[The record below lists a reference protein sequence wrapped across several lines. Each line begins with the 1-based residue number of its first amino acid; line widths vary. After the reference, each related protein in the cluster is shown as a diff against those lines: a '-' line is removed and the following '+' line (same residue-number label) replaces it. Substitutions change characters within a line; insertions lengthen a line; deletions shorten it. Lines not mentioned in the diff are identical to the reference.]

1 MTKFKF
7 ELGENVSLVCSDERG
22 TVTGRAEY
30 SNSNNDYRVRY
41 KAADGRQ
48 VEAWHAED
56 ALTRIAVESYAA
68 ATS

>member
-1 MTKFKF
+1 MAKFRF
-7 ELGENVSLVCSDERG
+7 ELGENVSLACSDERG

-30 SNSNNDYRVRY
+30 SNSHNDYRVRY

-56 ALTRIAVESYAA
+56 ALKPIAAQSYAA
-68 ATS
+68 PTS